1 MVSYLL
7 KSGADPTL
15 PDTGLRTCMHHAV
28 MGQSPECIQE
38 LLKHKVGG
46 ALLRSGWLS
55 SSVPHYCPD
64 GAAADHT
71 HNSASP
77 FVGSWLCRSQPDYT

>member
-28 MGQSPECIQE
+28 MGQSPECIEE
-38 LLKHKVGG
+38 LLKHKVGC
-46 ALLRSGWLS
+46 AVCWLAGR
-55 SSVPHYCPD
+55 SVPRHCPD
-64 GAAADHT
+64 RAAAEQAADH
-71 HNSASP
+71 
-77 FVGSWLCRSQPDYT
+77 QPVVL

>member
-7 KSGADPTL
+7 MSGADPTL

-38 LLKHKVGG
+38 LLRHKVGG
-46 ALLRSGWLS
+46 AVCWLAGRD
-55 SSVPHYCPD
+55 VPHHCPD
-64 GAAADHT
+64 RAAAER
-71 HNSASP
+71 AAGQCQ
-77 FVGSWLCRSQPDYT
+77 FIAGSWLCRSQPDYT

>member
-15 PDTGLRTCMHHAV
+15 PDAGLRTCMHHAV

-38 LLKHKVGG
+38 LLKHKVGW
-46 ALLRSGWLS
+46 AGWL
-55 SSVPHYCPD
+55 
-64 GAAADHT
+64 GAVCHIIVVIGRQLSKQLTTARAAGCDDVSLIVT
-71 HNSASP
+71 LN
-77 FVGSWLCRSQPDYT
+77 WIT